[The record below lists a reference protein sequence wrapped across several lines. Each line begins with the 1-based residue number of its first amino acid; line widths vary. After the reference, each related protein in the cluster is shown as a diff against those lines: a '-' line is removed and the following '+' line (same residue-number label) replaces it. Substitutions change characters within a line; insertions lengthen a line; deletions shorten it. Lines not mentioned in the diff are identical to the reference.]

1 MRFDV
6 PGAVAAGW
14 IGVALLAGGCAGS
27 DDAGSAVQINDLP
40 TPAAPGSLA
49 PHLAVASSGA
59 VVMSWLEPAGEGRHA
74 LRFATLAGD
83 RWSPPRT
90 VAEGSDWFINW
101 ADFPSVTPITDRDW
115 VAHWLVRQPGGTYSY
130 DIAIAISRDAGA
142 SWGAAVTPHDDGTPT
157 EHGFVTLFPWEDGF
171 GAVWLDGRN
180 TRPAPAGGAT
190 LAQPAGMTVRYARL
204 GFDGTRHADG
214 EIDSLVCDCCATDV
228 ALATAGPVVTYRNR
242 TGDEVRDI
250 AVSRFADGSWQPP
263 LILGNDQWV
272 VPGCPV
278 NGSAIAAQGERVVV
292 AWYTAPGRQ
301 PRVQLA
307 WSADG
312 GRSFAPP
319 VMVEET
325 GASGRVDVV
334 LPDPGLAVVSWTAK
348 TADGVGQIRRR
359 RMPIGGEPGPVQ
371 LIAEGDVSRN
381 AGFPQMIAGR
391 DRLVYAWTEPG
402 EPSRLRTAWSALR

>member
-1 MRFDV
+1 MRFGRL
-6 PGAVAAGW
+6 GAVAAGW
-14 IGVALLAGGCAGS
+14 IGVALLAGGCTSS
-27 DDAGSAVQINDLP
+27 DDADRAVQINDLP
-40 TPAAPGSLA
+40 APAAPGSLA
-49 PHLAVASSGA
+49 PHLAVASSGT

-83 RWSPPRT
+83 RWSPART

-130 DIAIAISRDAGA
+130 DVAIAISRDAGA
-142 SWGAAVTPHDDGTPT
+142 SWGAPMTPHDDGTPA
-157 EHGFVTLFPWEDGF
+157 EHGFVTLFPWVDGF

-180 TRPAPAGGAT
+180 TGTEAG
-190 LAQPAGMTVRYARL
+190 GMTVRYARFA
-204 GFDGTRHADG
+204 FDATLREAG
-214 EIDSLVCDCCATDV
+214 EIDSLACDCCATDV

-242 TGDEVRDI
+242 TRDEVRDI
-250 AVSRFADGSWQPP
+250 AVSRFADGAWQPP

-278 NGSAIAAQGERVVV
+278 NGSAMAAQGERVVV

-307 WSADG
+307 WSTDG

-319 VMVEET
+319 VLVEEA

-334 LPDPGLAVVSWTAK
+334 LQSADLAVVSWTAK
-348 TADGVGQIRRR
+348 TADGVGQIRMR
-359 RMPIGGEPGPVQ
+359 RMPIGGDPGPVQ

-391 DRLVYAWTEPG
+391 DRLVHAWTEPG